1 VFSPSFWFVKG
12 VIRLNSNCMVSYN
25 FRILEAYQT
34 GRGRVVIRGKTE
46 IETDER
52 TKRQAI
58 IIKEVLF

>member
-1 VFSPSFWFVKG
+1 
-12 VIRLNSNCMVSYN
+12 MVSYN